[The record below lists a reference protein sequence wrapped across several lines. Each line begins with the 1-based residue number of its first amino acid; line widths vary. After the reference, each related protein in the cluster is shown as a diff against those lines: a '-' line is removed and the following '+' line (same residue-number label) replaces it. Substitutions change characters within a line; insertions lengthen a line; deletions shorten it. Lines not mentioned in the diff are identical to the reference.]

1 MAAIA
6 AFFNVDYKEIRLRK
20 MDFTSV
26 YMKTDII
33 GMDLI
38 NRGKVWSEL

>member
-6 AFFNVDYKEIRLRK
+6 AFFNVHYEEIRLSK
-20 MDFTSV
+20 IDFTSV
-26 YMKTDII
+26 YMITGII

-38 NRGKVWSEL
+38 KRGKV